1 MEYAALIII
10 AFISIIILFILT
22 MLIMFDKICD
32 EELESM
38 IDEYKE

>member
-10 AFISIIILFILT
+10 IFVSIIILFILT